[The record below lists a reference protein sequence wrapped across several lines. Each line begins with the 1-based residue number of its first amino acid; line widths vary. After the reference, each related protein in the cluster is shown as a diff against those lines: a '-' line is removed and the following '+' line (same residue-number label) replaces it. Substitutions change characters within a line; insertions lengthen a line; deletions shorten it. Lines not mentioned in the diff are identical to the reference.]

1 MATKSAATA
10 QSDAVT
16 LREREQRDQAVLQL
30 LQSWVDQGDEEEQRE
45 TLAYLK
51 QVLDED
57 RSSSRRLFPTASH
70 GEHNSSRR
78 RSPGASHS
86 PKGGRR
92 RKDL

>member
-10 QSDAVT
+10 QSDAAI
-16 LREREQRDQAVLQL
+16 LREREQRDQAVFQL
-30 LQSWVDQGDEEEQRE
+30 LQSWVDEGDEEEQRE

-51 QVLDED
+51 QALDED
-57 RSSSRRLFPTASH
+57 RSSARQLFPTPSH
-70 GEHNSSRR
+70 GEHHSSRR
-78 RSPGASHS
+78 RSSGASHS